1 MTSVEPGPAP
11 DPAFQV
17 EVAEPVAGVVGV
29 RLSGTLTFAD
39 GGVLWDALRTRL
51 PTDAQATI
59 RIDLSDLDA
68 IDGGAMALL
77 VQAKWDLQTAG
88 VACDFVGGTESVR
101 KILALYEGD
110 ATPTPRPPHVQV
122 HLFGRAGNQ
131 TVAALRELQ
140 LFFAFVGSMVLAVG
154 GVLRRPRTGNWH
166 DIAPIMART
175 GADAVPIVAL
185 ITFLMG
191 FVLAFQAAV
200 ALKQFGADILVAN
213 LVGLSITRE
222 LGPLMVAIIVAG
234 RSGAAFAAELGTM
247 SVSEEIDALR
257 TMGIGPLR
265 FLVFPRILALVLV
278 VPILTLIGDLVGILG
293 GVLVGVVNLDLT
305 LTAYVNQTVGA
316 LAIWDVFQGLIKAVA
331 FGLAIGFVSCAHGL
345 ATTGGAEGVGRRT
358 TAAVVASLFALILID
373 AAFTL
378 TFHELGL

>member
-1 MTSVEPGPAP
+1 
-11 DPAFQV
+11 
-17 EVAEPVAGVVGV
+17 
-29 RLSGTLTFAD
+29 LTTESA
-39 GGVLWDALRTRL
+39 V
-51 PTDAQATI
+51 
-59 RIDLSDLDA
+59 RIDLSGIES

-88 VACDFVGGTESVR
+88 VTCDFTGGPESVR
-101 KILALYEGD
+101 KILTLYEGD
-110 ATPTPRPPHVQV
+110 ASPTPRPPQV
-122 HLFGRAGNQ
+122 RIRLAGAVGNQ
-131 TVAALRELQ
+131 TVDALRELR
-140 LFFAFVGSMVLAVG
+140 LFFAFVGGMVLAVG
-154 GVLRRPRTGNWH
+154 GVLRRPRTGNWS

-191 FVLAFQAAV
+191 FVMAFQSAV
-200 ALKQFGADILVAN
+200 QLRQFGADIYVAN
-213 LVGLSITRE
+213 LVALSITRE

-234 RSGAAFAAELGTM
+234 RSGAAYAAELGTM
-247 SVSEEIDALR
+247 CVSEEIDALR

-265 FLVFPRILALVLV
+265 FLVFPRILAMILVM
-278 VPILTLIGDLVGILG
+278 PILTLMGDLVGILG

-305 LTAYVNQTVGA
+305 LTAYVNQTLRA
-316 LAIWDVFQGLIKAVA
+316 LDVWDVFQGLIKAVA
-331 FGLAIGFVSCAHGL
+331 FGVAIGFVSCAHGL

-358 TAAVVASLFALILID
+358 TAAVVASLFAIILID